1 MLPPIRPSR
10 WSGHVI
16 KLGEVPPMIVLVG
29 FCIIG
34 LCISVAYAARRAASA
49 NAAESQLTALRE
61 REAQWGEREA
71 ELRELQIEMR
81 GRDEQLAAER
91 KAREEKD
98 GELDRVRKDR
108 ETDREK
114 LADQSTEIKLLKEA
128 IETFGKAQSDLATS
142 TRDAANANQRIETTL
157 LDWTRQIASPQGRG
171 AFGELAL
178 LNQLTALGML
188 EGRDFEKQATAEAGG
203 RQRVD
208 FIVNLGDRVVAV
220 DSKLANDPG
229 LSGLSEALSAG
240 DQDRLV
246 EFGRKL
252 RDHAKAL
259 AAKDYWKGLER
270 SPSLTLMYVPIEGAT
285 HALAALS
292 DFDATKFFNT
302 HRVCVITPSQLALS
316 LILIAEVSHAER
328 KEEHIEELLSRGYTM
343 AEAMA
348 KFLDNYAKLGRK
360 LSESV
365 SAFNAGAA
373 MTSTHGLV
381 WQQVVK
387 PLNELAPSSSIEPE
401 IKELEPPRDDVIDLA
416 ERYRSTAEQMQSES
430 DAA

>member
-1 MLPPIRPSR
+1 
-10 WSGHVI
+10 
-16 KLGEVPPMIVLVG
+16 
-29 FCIIG
+29 
-34 LCISVAYAARRAASA
+34 
-49 NAAESQLTALRE
+49 
-61 REAQWGEREA
+61 
-71 ELRELQIEMR
+71 
-81 GRDEQLAAER
+81 
-91 KAREEKD
+91 
-98 GELDRVRKDR
+98 
-108 ETDREK
+108 
-114 LADQSTEIKLLKEA
+114 
-128 IETFGKAQSDLATS
+128 
-142 TRDAANANQRIETTL
+142 
-157 LDWTRQIASPQGRG
+157 
-171 AFGELAL
+171 
-178 LNQLTALGML
+178 
-188 EGRDFEKQATAEAGG
+188 
-203 RQRVD
+203 
-208 FIVNLGDRVVAV
+208 
-220 DSKLANDPG
+220 
-229 LSGLSEALSAG
+229 

-316 LILIAEVSHAER
+316 LIL
-328 KEEHIEELLSRGYTM
+328 M

-360 LSESV
+360 LSDSV

-387 PLNELAPSSSIEPE
+387 PLNEL
-401 IKELEPPRDDVIDLA
+401 
-416 ERYRSTAEQMQSES
+416 
-430 DAA
+430 